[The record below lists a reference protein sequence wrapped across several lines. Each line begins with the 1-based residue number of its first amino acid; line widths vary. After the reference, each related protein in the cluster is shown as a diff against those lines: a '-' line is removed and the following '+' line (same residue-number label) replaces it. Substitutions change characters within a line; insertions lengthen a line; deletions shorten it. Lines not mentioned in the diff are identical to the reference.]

1 MPNLKSSLAQ
11 VATVI
16 ALATWPVYGADKPP
30 TAKTENVTDQ
40 TRQKVAALHA
50 QFPKFKL
57 SPESQDC
64 LDGKDKDPLC
74 DPTINLE
81 VDVYAKEQRVNAKQ
95 QRVSEKEQ
103 RVSEKEQR
111 VSEKEKD
118 IAIMTSARDNISI
131 VIWLVQLWLYVD
143 YEKIP
148 PKDADYMDIVMS
160 NPNTPKEV
168 QSLFEEFLKRK
179 KSGWV
184 FTWKADGKRLI
195 DLANKHLQIANT
207 LQWQLKNETFKQQ
220 AAAMYSQANQSYT
233 MGREMLA
240 KKA

>member
-30 TAKTENVTDQ
+30 TAKTENVTAQ
-40 TRQKVAALHA
+40 TRQKVAELQA
-50 QFPKFKL
+50 QFPQFVL
-57 SPESQDC
+57 STESQEC
-64 LDGKDKDPLC
+64 LDGKVIDAEC
-74 DPTINLE
+74 DPSIVVELRLYKKQQE
-81 VDVYAKEQRVNAKQ
+81 LNAKQ

>member
-1 MPNLKSSLAQ
+1 MGEFKSSLAQ
-11 VATVI
+11 AATVI
-16 ALATWPVYGADKPP
+16 VLATWPAYGADKAPI
-30 TAKTENVTDQ
+30 AKTENVTAQ
-40 TRQKVAALHA
+40 TRQKVAELQA
-50 QFPKFKL
+50 QFPQFVL
-57 SPESQDC
+57 STESREC
-64 LDGKDKDPLC
+64 LDGKLIDAEC
-74 DPTINLE
+74 DPSIVVELRLYKKQQE
-81 VDVYAKEQRVNAKQ
+81 LNAKQ
-95 QRVSEKEQ
+95 Q

-148 PKDADYMDIVMS
+148 RKDADYMDIVMS

-168 QSLFEEFLKRK
+168 QSLFVEFLKRK